1 MVSIKM
7 FLKKDKGKFI
17 KFGIS
22 ILVLII
28 MIYALK
34 SEFKKLNIIEFIH
47 ILRRET
53 NAKILWILILG
64 LVAVSFTTLYD
75 LVLCKELKI
84 DNIPKKKI
92 FEISWISNTINNFIG
107 MGGIT
112 GGGMRTALYKS
123 EGIETSKSVNM
134 SVIIWMSTLAG
145 LSGLIWLNIKYIL
158 TLDNNT
164 YFIIAVIVAL
174 YIPVYLLLGNISNK
188 ISILRERLKNN
199 IALKLS
205 ITVKL
210 KMIFVATLEWTV
222 AGLFFAYLIIN
233 FCGGVNISECLA
245 VFSLAMT
252 VGMCSF
258 IPGGIGSF
266 DLACLYGF
274 NLLGLNDTKVL
285 VGILIYRIFYF
296 VIPWILSM
304 IILASKLINSK
315 LGRKINNKGLS
326 IISDL
331 GIKALSVVIF
341 FCGIILTISA
351 LIPVVVDRFKILNRV
366 LSMPMLQFSQIS
378 VMGIGLVLI
387 MLSKGIMDKVKKSYY
402 ITLVFLILGAILS
415 IIKGLNIE
423 EAIFISII
431 AILLYLSKERFY
443 RESSPLKLKNII
455 VWFIVLFSIS
465 IIYILTYN
473 SILEHEVI
481 KENIRQIN
489 ELLYTPKTI
498 ICYLLIISLLGLIW
512 HIIAVKRIEF
522 PKTTDKDLKEL
533 EDFLKENE
541 GGPKTHLLF
550 LKDKNF
556 YYSKDKKVLLAF
568 RVIKDK
574 IIVLG
579 DPIGEKSLFKDT
591 INEFRTYLD
600 KYDMTPIFYEINE
613 ENIPIYHEN
622 GYSFFKLGEEAFVD
636 LGSFDLNGKIK
647 SDLRTIKNKIK
658 RGILEFQII
667 EPPFDEELFSKLKG
681 ISRQWLN
688 GRKEKG
694 FSLGW
699 FNKEYI
705 NRAPIGIIKYKGKI
719 IAFATLMPMYNKK
732 SIAVDLMRLIPN
744 PPNGTM
750 DALFL
755 SIIEWAKE
763 NGYSE
768 FSLGVAPLSNVGVNK
783 FSKMKEKL
791 AKNIYNHGSK
801 FYKFKGLRKYKEKFD
816 PEWRGRYLAYPKN
829 MDFPLVIFDL
839 IKIVSESQEK

>member
-7 FLKKDKGKFI
+7 FFKKDNNKFV

-22 ILVLII
+22 VLILMI
-28 MIYALK
+28 IIYALK

-47 ILRRET
+47 ILRGET
-53 NAKILWILILG
+53 NDKILWILILG
-64 LVAVSFTTLYD
+64 LIAVSFTTLYD

-107 MGGIT
+107 MGGVT
-112 GGGMRTALYKS
+112 GGGMRTALYKN
-123 EGIETSKSVNM
+123 EGINTSKSINI
-134 SVIIWMSTLAG
+134 SIIIWMSTLAG

-164 YFIIAVIVAL
+164 YLIIAVIIAL
-174 YIPVYLLLGNISNK
+174 YIPVYLLLGNIANNIPIFGK
-188 ISILRERLKNN
+188 KFKNN
-199 IALKLS
+199 AILKLS
-205 ITVKL
+205 IVLKL
-210 KMIFVATLEWTV
+210 KMIFVATLEWLI
-222 AGLFFAYLIIN
+222 AGLFFAYVILN
-233 FCGGVNISECLA
+233 FCAGVNIEECLA
-245 VFSLAMT
+245 IFSLAMT
-252 VGMCSF
+252 VGICSF

-266 DLACLYGF
+266 DLTCLYGF
-274 NLLGLNDTKVL
+274 NLLGLNSTKVL

-296 VIPWILSM
+296 VIPWIISM
-304 IILASKLINSK
+304 IILASNLIN
-315 LGRKINNKGLS
+315 RKIGKKNNNKGLS

-331 GIKALSVVIF
+331 GIKALAAVIF
-341 FCGIILTISA
+341 FCGVILTISA
-351 LIPVVVDRFKILNRV
+351 LIPIVLDRFKILDRV

-378 VMGIGLVLI
+378 VMGIGLILI

-443 RESSPLKLKNII
+443 RESSPLKLKNIM
-455 VWFIVLFSIS
+455 VWCIVLLNIS
-465 IIYILTYN
+465 ILYILTYN
-473 SILEHEVI
+473 SILENKI
-481 KENIRQIN
+481 LKGYRRQIN
-489 ELLYTPKTI
+489 ELFYTPKTI
-498 ICYLLIISLLGLIW
+498 IYYLLIISLLGLIW
-512 HIIAVKRIEF
+512 HIIVVKKIEF

-533 EDFLKENE
+533 EDFLKENH

-579 DPIGEKSLFKDT
+579 DPIGKKSLFKDT

-622 GYSFFKLGEEAFVD
+622 GYSFFKLGEEAFVN
-636 LGSFDLNGKIK
+636 LESFELNGKIK

-658 RGILEFQII
+658 RGVLEFQIVQ
-667 EPPFDEELFSKLKG
+667 PPFDEELFLKLKD
-681 ISRQWLN
+681 ISIQWLN

-699 FNKEYI
+699 FNKDYI
-705 NRAPIGIIKYKGKI
+705 NRTPIGIIKYKGNI

-732 SIAVDLMRLIPN
+732 GIAVDLMRLIQN

-755 SIIEWAKE
+755 SMIEWAKE
-763 NGYSE
+763 NDYKE
-768 FSLGVAPLSNVGVNK
+768 FSLGVAPLSNVGVNN
-783 FSKMKEKL
+783 FSNIKERL
-791 AKNIYNHGSK
+791 AKSVYNHGSR

-839 IKIVSESQEK
+839 IKIVSKSPEK